1 MARALHV
8 LEPLCLLLVPAMLL
22 CCALMGWQHTALL
35 STLVVLLA
43 LLPFFLRFE
52 RQRPR
57 PRDLMPIVVLAAVAA
72 VGRALF
78 APLPNFKPVSAII
91 IVGAVCFGRQ
101 SGFLIGAL
109 AALASNLFFGQGA
122 WTPWQMYAWGLM
134 GYAAG
139 CLRTTRLFAHQAGV
153 LAFGVL
159 ASYGY
164 GLILNVWFLI
174 AFVEPITWATA
185 LATLV
190 ASLAF
195 DGAHAL
201 STAVFLALIY
211 RPWVRKLN
219 RVKTKYGI
227 LETE

>member
-1 MARALHV
+1 
-8 LEPLCLLLVPAMLL
+8 
-22 CCALMGWQHTALL
+22 
-35 STLVVLLA
+35 
-43 LLPFFLRFE
+43 
-52 RQRPR
+52 
-57 PRDLMPIVVLAAVAA
+57 
-72 VGRALF
+72 
-78 APLPNFKPVSAII
+78 
-91 IVGAVCFGRQ
+91 
-101 SGFLIGAL
+101 
-109 AALASNLFFGQGA
+109 
-122 WTPWQMYAWGLM
+122 MYAWGLM

-153 LAFGVL
+153 LAFGAL

-201 STAVFLALIY
+201 STVVFLALIY